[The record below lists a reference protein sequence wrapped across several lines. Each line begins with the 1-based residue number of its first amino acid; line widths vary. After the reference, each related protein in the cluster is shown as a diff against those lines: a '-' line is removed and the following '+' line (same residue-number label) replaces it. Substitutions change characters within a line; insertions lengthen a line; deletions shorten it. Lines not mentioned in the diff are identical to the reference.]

1 MKILFGHKNNGQ
13 KIFTGTEKWL
23 AHRRIFG
30 ILAKLSQKKVNF
42 LQQPNSTSLK
52 IVSKLIDDVENG
64 QPIGI
69 LQIIAISK
77 ALNLQIHVRNR
88 KDNLNF
94 KLGKGTN
101 SAIDIEFND
110 GHWTLN
116 NGKNPFLNQTEKNSC
131 CFEVIAYQ
139 VNLSPLEIRKKCLN
153 ELRRHEN
160 YYGGIL
166 DKLRKIQNWQEVLDS
181 MIGGAR
187 YQGRSPY
194 DAARVIDDSQ
204 NGRCHPGGLKGHPR
218 GHASHPSATGS
229 DDSVENYS
237 RGSWKTGFLS
247 RNDQNYVGNLAF
259 NTSSAQRAMES
270 LNNGSNSEAVNL
282 SIRDLGE
289 DDLPQGQEFR
299 NGSADGSPRRIS
311 VLTIVF
317 RHHMQQQNNRMA
329 DVFVHTFYPRL

>member
-1 MKILFGHKNNGQ
+1 M
-13 KIFTGTEKWL
+13 T
-23 AHRRIFG
+23 HRRIFG
-30 ILAKLSQKKVNF
+30 ILAKLSRKNSNF
-42 LQQPNSTSLK
+42 LKQPNLTSLK
-52 IVSKLIDDVENG
+52 IVKKLIDDVENC
-64 QPIGI
+64 QPVG
-69 LQIIAISK
+69 LLHIIAISK
-77 ALNLQIHVRNR
+77 VLNRQIHV
-88 KDNLNF
+88 KNLKNNFNF
-94 KLGKGTN
+94 KLGNGKN

-116 NGKNPFLNQTEKNSC
+116 NGKNPYLNQTEKNSC

-153 ELRRHEN
+153 ELRIHEN

-166 DKLRKIQNWQEVLDS
+166 DEVGKNKNWQEVLDS

-187 YQGRSPY
+187 YQGRSPH

-204 NGRCHPGGLKGHPR
+204 NGRCHPDGLKGHPR

-237 RGSWKTGFLS
+237 RGGWKTGFLS
-247 RNDQNYVGNLAF
+247 RNDQNYVGNLCF

-270 LNNGSNSEAVNL
+270 LNNGSNSEAVHLN
-282 SIRDLGE
+282 IRELGK

-299 NGSADGSPRRIS
+299 YGAADGSPRRIS
-311 VLTIVF
+311 LLTIVF
-317 RHHMQQQNNRMA
+317 RHHMQQKNNRMA